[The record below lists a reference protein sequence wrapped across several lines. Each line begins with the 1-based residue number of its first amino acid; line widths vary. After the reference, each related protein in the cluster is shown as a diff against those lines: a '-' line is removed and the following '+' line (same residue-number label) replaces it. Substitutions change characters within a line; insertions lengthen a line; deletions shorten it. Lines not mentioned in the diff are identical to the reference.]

1 MGTPVDNAQKP
12 ESHANTCN
20 PHSRGEYPPQTSG
33 GNIVIL
39 AAHKQGRGHAAECC
53 PEDGEAE
60 IPGGLDGVG
69 HGREDV
75 EAREA
80 PSGAGTIGLMK
91 SRLLGRKELSNISI
105 PTLASYLQQL
115 MMTRDPIATTLTVI
129 GS

>member
-1 MGTPVDNAQKP
+1 MGTPVDNVQKP
-12 ESHANTCN
+12 ESHANTRN
-20 PHSRGEYPPQTSG
+20 PHSRGEYRPQTP
-33 GNIVIL
+33 
-39 AAHKQGRGHAAECC
+39 ECC

-60 IPGGLDGVG
+60 ISGGLDGVG

-80 PSGAGTIGLMK
+80 PSGVGTVGLMK

-115 MMTRDPIATTLTVI
+115 MMTQDPIATALTVI

>member
-60 IPGGLDGVG
+60 TPGGLDGVG

-75 EAREA
+75 V
-80 PSGAGTIGLMK
+80 GAGQRQDD
-91 SRLLGRKELSNISI
+91 SRYEGEDLLHPPEVNC
-105 PTLASYLQQL
+105 
-115 MMTRDPIATTLTVI
+115 
-129 GS
+129 